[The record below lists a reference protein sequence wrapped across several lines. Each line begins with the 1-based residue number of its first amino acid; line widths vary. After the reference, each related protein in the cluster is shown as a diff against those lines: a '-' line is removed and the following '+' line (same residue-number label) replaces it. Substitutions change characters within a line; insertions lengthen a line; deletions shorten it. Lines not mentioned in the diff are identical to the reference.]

1 MAEPLI
7 IVGKGMAAT
16 RLVDELSQRALG
28 RYSIAVI
35 GAEGRLA
42 YNRVLLS
49 PLLAG
54 EIAEPDI
61 ELKPAAWWRAR
72 GVSMIY
78 GRSVAGIDRAA
89 RTVTLED
96 GLVLPYGKLVLATG
110 SKPLKPPFPG
120 GDLPG
125 VATFRDTADVGMMR
139 AYAQRGARI
148 VVIGGGLL
156 GLEAAYGLSKA
167 GGQRAGQVTPGQVT
181 LLHLVD
187 RLMERQLDAEGAGLL
202 AAAIT
207 ARGIDVRLSS
217 ATKGFVGTDK
227 VEGVELQDGTIIP
240 ADLVVIA
247 IGVRPN
253 ADLARAAG
261 LAVNRGIVVDDA
273 MASEDA
279 NIFAIGE
286 CAEHRGQVYGLV
298 EPAYEQARVLAMR
311 LAGQKSAGQESA
323 GTEAAYAGSLL
334 ATNLKV
340 SGVGVFSAG
349 EFEAGE
355 GTEVLVLRDPAAG
368 IYRKFVLRDGRLAG
382 CVLVGDTQGAL
393 FYLGLIRSG
402 QDISAIRADLPFGEP
417 YCIREAA

>member
-35 GAEGRLA
+35 GEEPRLA

-54 EIAEPDI
+54 EIAAPEI
-61 ELKPAAWWRAR
+61 ELKPAAWWRVR
-72 GVSMIY
+72 GVSTLY
-78 GRSVAGIDRAA
+78 GRAVENIDRSAK
-89 RTVTLED
+89 TVTLAD
-96 GLVLPYGKLVLATG
+96 GLTLPYGKLVLATG

-125 VATFRDTADVGMMR
+125 VATFRDTRDVETMR
-139 AYAQRGARI
+139 AYAERGARI

-167 GGQRAGQVTPGQVT
+167 GGQVT

-202 AAAIT
+202 ASAMA
-207 ARGIDVRLSS
+207 ARGISVRLNS

-227 VEGVELQDGTIIP
+227 VEGVELQDGAVIP

-253 ADLARAAG
+253 VELAKAAG
-261 LAVNRGIVVDDA
+261 LQVNRGVVVDDA
-273 MASEDA
+273 MASDDPA
-279 NIFAIGE
+279 IFAIGE
-286 CAEHRGQVYGLV
+286 CAEHRGSVYGLV
-298 EPAYEQARVLAMR
+298 EPAYEQARVLATN
-311 LAGQKSAGQESA
+311 LAGKSA
-323 GTEAAYAGSLL
+323 AYSGSLL
-334 ATNLKV
+334 STNLKV

-349 EFEAGE
+349 EFEAAGDAE
-355 GTEVLVLRDPAAG
+355 TVVLRDPASG
-368 IYRKFVLRDGRLAG
+368 IYRKFVLREGRLAG
-382 CVLVGDTQGAL
+382 CVLVGDTRGAL

-417 YCIREAA
+417 YCIMEAA

>member
-28 RYSIAVI
+28 RYSVAVI
-35 GAEGRLA
+35 GAEPRLA

-54 EIAEPDI
+54 EIGEPEI
-61 ELKPAAWWRAR
+61 ELKPAAWWQAR
-72 GVSMIY
+72 GVSMLY
-78 GRSVAGIDRAA
+78 GKPVTGIDRAA
-89 RTVTLED
+89 KCVTLEG
-96 GLVLPYGKLVLATG
+96 GLTLPYGKLVLATG

-120 GDLPG
+120 SDLPG
-125 VATFRDTADVGMMR
+125 VATFRDTADVQAMR
-139 AYAQRGARI
+139 AYAARGARI

-156 GLEAAYGLSKA
+156 GLEAAYGLARA
-167 GGQRAGQVTPGQVT
+167 GGKVT

-187 RLMERQLDAEGAGLL
+187 RLMERQLDAEGAALL
-202 AAAIT
+202 ASAMAM
-207 ARGIDVRLSS
+207 RGVEIRLNS

-227 VEGVELQDGTIIP
+227 VEGVALQDGTVIP
-240 ADLVVIA
+240 AELVVIA

-253 ADLARAAG
+253 TDLAAAAG
-261 LAVNRGIVVDDA
+261 LEVARGIVVDDI
-273 MASEDA
+273 MATSDPA
-279 NIFAIGE
+279 ISAIGE

-298 EPAYEQARVLAMR
+298 EPAYEQARTLAAR
-311 LAGQKSAGQESA
+311 LTGRAAG
-323 GTEAAYAGSLL
+323 YAGSLL

-355 GTEVLVLRDPAAG
+355 GAETVMLRDRGAG
-368 IYRKFVLRDGRLAG
+368 IYRKFVLREGRLAG

-393 FYLGLIRSG
+393 FYLGLIRSQ
-402 QDISAIRADLPFGEP
+402 QDITRFRADLPFGEA
-417 YCIREAA
+417 YCIGEAA

>member
-35 GAEGRLA
+35 GAEARLA

-61 ELKPAAWWRAR
+61 ELKPAAWWKAR
-72 GVSMIY
+72 GVSTLY
-78 GRSVAGIDRAA
+78 GRAVSTIDRVAKS
-89 RTVTLED
+89 VTLED
-96 GLVLPYGKLVLATG
+96 GLSLPYGKLVLATG
-110 SKPLKPPFPG
+110 SRPLMPPVPG
-120 GDLPG
+120 FELPG
-125 VATFRDTADVGMMR
+125 VATFRDVADVALFR
-139 AYAQRGARI
+139 AVAAAGARV

-156 GLEAAYGLSKA
+156 GLEAAYGLARIGAK
-167 GGQRAGQVTPGQVT
+167 VTI
-181 LLHLVD
+181 LHLAD
-187 RLMERQLDAEGAGLL
+187 RLMERQLDREGASLL
-202 AAAIT
+202 AAEIA
-207 ARGIDVRLSS
+207 ARGIDIRLNCT
-217 ATKGFVGTDK
+217 AERFVGEER
-227 VEGVELQDGTIIP
+227 VEAVELTDGSAIP
-240 ADLVVIA
+240 ADLVVVA
-247 IGVRPN
+247 IGVRPRVE
-253 ADLARAAG
+253 LAVAAG
-261 LAVNRGIVVDDA
+261 LDVNRGVDVDDGL
-273 MASEDA
+273 ASSDPA
-279 NIFAIGE
+279 IFAIGE
-286 CAEHRGQVYGLV
+286 CAEHRGLVYGLV
-298 EPAYEQARVLAMR
+298 EPAYEQARVLASR
-311 LAGQKSAGQESA
+311 LAGGRERY
-323 GTEAAYAGSLL
+323 TGSLL

-355 GTEVLVLRDPAAG
+355 GDETIVLRDRFAG
-368 IYRKFVLRDGRLAG
+368 IYRKFVLREGRLAG

-417 YCIREAA
+417 YCIGRAA

>member
-35 GAEGRLA
+35 GAESRLA

-54 EIAEPDI
+54 EITEPEI
-61 ELKPAAWWRAR
+61 ELKPATWWRAR
-72 GVSMIY
+72 GVSTLY
-78 GRSVAGIDRAA
+78 GRAVSTIDRAA
-89 RTVTLED
+89 RTVTLAD
-96 GLVLPYGKLVLATG
+96 GLALPYAKLVLATG
-110 SKPLKPPFPG
+110 SKPLRPHFAG

-125 VATFRDTADVGMMR
+125 VATFRNTADVQAMR
-139 AYAQRGARI
+139 SFAERSARI

-167 GGQRAGQVTPGQVT
+167 GGQVT

-187 RLMERQLDAEGAGLL
+187 RLMERQLDAEGAALL
-202 AAAIT
+202 ASAIT
-207 ARGIDVRLSS
+207 ARGIDVRLNS
-217 ATKGFVGTDK
+217 ATKGFVGVDK

-253 ADLARAAG
+253 IDLAKAAG
-261 LAVNRGIVVDDA
+261 LAVSRGIVVDDG
-273 MASEDA
+273 MASDDA
-279 NIFAIGE
+279 DIFAIGE
-286 CAEHRGQVYGLV
+286 CAEHRGSVYGLV
-298 EPAYEQARVLAMR
+298 EPAYEQARVLATK
-311 LAGQKSAGQESA
+311 LAGKP
-323 GTEAAYAGSLL
+323 AAYPGSLL
-334 ATNLKV
+334 STNLKV

-349 EFEAGE
+349 AFEAGE
-355 GTEVLVLRDPAAG
+355 GDDTLLLRDRAAG
-368 IYRKFVLRDGRLAG
+368 IYRKFVLREGRLAG

-402 QDISAIRADLPFGEP
+402 QDISAIRTDLPFGEP
-417 YCIREAA
+417 YCLREAA

>member
-54 EIAEPDI
+54 EITEPDI

-96 GLVLPYGKLVLATG
+96 GLALPYGKLVLATG

-125 VATFRDTADVGMMR
+125 VATFRDTADVGTMR
-139 AYAQRGARI
+139 AYAERGARI

-156 GLEAAYGLSKA
+156 GLEAAYGLSRA
-167 GGQRAGQVTPGQVT
+167 GGKVT

-207 ARGIDVRLSS
+207 ARGIDVRLNS

-227 VEGVELQDGTIIP
+227 VEGVELQDGTIVP

-253 ADLARAAG
+253 IDLAKAAG
-261 LAVNRGIVVDDA
+261 LGVNRGIVVDDA

-279 NIFAIGE
+279 DIFAIGE
-286 CAEHRGQVYGLV
+286 CAEHRGRVYGLV

-311 LAGQKSAGQESA
+311 LAGQKSAGV
-323 GTEAAYAGSLL
+323 EATYAGSLL

-355 GTEVLVLRDPAAG
+355 GAEILVLRDPTAG
-368 IYRKFVLRDGRLAG
+368 IYRKFVLREGRLAG

-402 QDISAIRADLPFGEP
+402 QEISAIRADLPFGEP

>member
-35 GAEGRLA
+35 GSEPRLA
-42 YNRVLLS
+42 YNRALLS

-54 EIAEPDI
+54 EIAEPEI

-72 GVSMIY
+72 GVSMLY
-78 GRSVAGIDRAA
+78 GRAVAGIDRIGK
-89 RTVTLED
+89 TVTLED
-96 GLVLPYGKLVLATG
+96 GLSLPYGKLVLATG
-110 SKPLKPPFPG
+110 SRPLMPPVPG
-120 GDLPG
+120 FELPG
-125 VATFRDTADVGMMR
+125 VATFRDVADVALFR
-139 AYAQRGARI
+139 TVAATGARV

-156 GLEAAYGLSKA
+156 GLEAAYGLARIGAK
-167 GGQRAGQVTPGQVT
+167 VTI
-181 LLHLVD
+181 LHLAD
-187 RLMERQLDAEGAGLL
+187 RLMERQLDREGAGLL
-202 AAAIT
+202 AAEIT
-207 ARGIDVRLSS
+207 ARGIDIRLNCT
-217 ATKGFVGTDK
+217 AERFVGEGR
-227 VEGVELQDGTIIP
+227 VEAVELTDGSAIP
-240 ADLVVIA
+240 ADLVVVA
-247 IGVRPN
+247 IGVRPRV
-253 ADLARAAG
+253 DLAVAAG
-261 LAVNRGIVVDDA
+261 LDVNRGVDIDDGL
-273 MASEDA
+273 ASSDPA
-279 NIFAIGE
+279 IFAIGE

-298 EPAYEQARVLAMR
+298 EPAYEQARVLATR
-311 LAGQKSAGQESA
+311 LAGKA
-323 GTEAAYAGSLL
+323 AAYSGSLL

-355 GTEVLVLRDPAAG
+355 GAEVVVLRDRGVG

-402 QDISAIRADLPFGEP
+402 QDISA
-417 YCIREAA
+417 

>member
-28 RYSIAVI
+28 RHSIAVI
-35 GAEGRLA
+35 GAEPRLA

-54 EIAEPDI
+54 EIAEPEI

-72 GVSMIY
+72 GVSTLY
-78 GRSVAGIDRAA
+78 GRAVAGIDRMAK
-89 RTVTLED
+89 TVTLED
-96 GLVLPYGKLVLATG
+96 GLTLPYGKLVLATG

-139 AYAQRGARI
+139 GFAERGARI

-156 GLEAAYGLSKA
+156 GLEAAYGLSRA
-167 GGQRAGQVTPGQVT
+167 GGKVT

-187 RLMERQLDAEGAGLL
+187 RLMERQLDAEGAALL
-202 AAAIT
+202 ASAMAG
-207 ARGIDVRLSS
+207 RGIDLRLNS

-253 ADLARAAG
+253 TDLARAAG
-261 LAVNRGIVVDDA
+261 LGVNRGIVVDDV
-273 MASEDA
+273 MATDDPS
-279 NIFAIGE
+279 IFAIGE

-298 EPAYEQARVLAMR
+298 EPAYEQARVLATK
-311 LAGQKSAGQESA
+311 LSGKG
-323 GTEAAYAGSLL
+323 AAYTGSLL

-355 GTEVLVLRDPAAG
+355 GAEIVVLRDRFAG
-368 IYRKFVLRDGRLAG
+368 VYRKFVLREGRLAG
-382 CVLVGDTQGAL
+382 CVLVGDTTGAL

-402 QDISAIRADLPFGEP
+402 QDISAIRADLAFGEP
-417 YCIREAA
+417 YCVREAA

>member
-16 RLVDELSQRALG
+16 RLVGELSQRALG

-35 GAEGRLA
+35 GAENRLA

-61 ELKPAAWWRAR
+61 ELKPAAWWKAR
-72 GVSMIY
+72 GVSTIY
-78 GRSVAGIDRAA
+78 GRSVSAIDRMTK
-89 RTVTLED
+89 TVTLED
-96 GLVLPYGKLVLATG
+96 GLSLPYGKLVLATG

-125 VATFRDTADVGMMR
+125 VATFRDTADVGVMR

-156 GLEAAYGLSKA
+156 GLEAAYGLSRA
-167 GGQRAGQVTPGQVT
+167 GGQVTV
-181 LLHLVD
+181 LHLVD
-187 RLMERQLDAEGAGLL
+187 RLMERQLDADGAALL
-202 AAAIT
+202 ASAMAV
-207 ARGIDVRLSS
+207 RGIDVRLNA
-217 ATKGFVGTDK
+217 ATKGFVGTGK
-227 VEGVELQDGTIIP
+227 VEGVELADGTVIP
-240 ADLVVIA
+240 ADLIVIA

-253 ADLARAAG
+253 IDLARAAG
-261 LAVNRGIVVDDA
+261 LAINRGIMVDDQ
-273 MASEDA
+273 MASDDQS
-279 NIFAIGE
+279 IFAIGE

-298 EPAYEQARVLAMR
+298 EPAYEQARVLAAR
-311 LAGQKSAGQESA
+311 LASQNAS
-323 GTEAAYAGSLL
+323 YCGSLL
-334 ATNLKV
+334 STNLKV

-355 GTEVLVLRDPAAG
+355 GAEIVMLRDSAAG
-368 IYRKFVLRDGRLAG
+368 IYRKFVLREGRLAG

-402 QDISAIRADLPFGEP
+402 QDISAIRTDLPFGEP
-417 YCIREAA
+417 YCLREAA

>member
-54 EIAEPDI
+54 EITEPDI
-61 ELKPAAWWRAR
+61 ELKPAAWWKAR
-72 GVSMIY
+72 GVSTLY
-78 GRSVAGIDRAA
+78 GRAVSTIDRAA
-89 RTVTLED
+89 RTVTLEE
-96 GLVLPYGKLVLATG
+96 GLTLPFAKLVLATG

-125 VATFRDTADVGMMR
+125 VETFRDTADVLTMR
-139 AYAQRGARI
+139 AYAERGARI

-156 GLEAAYGLSKA
+156 GLEAAYGLAKA
-167 GGQRAGQVTPGQVT
+167 GGQRAGQVT

-187 RLMERQLDAEGAGLL
+187 RLMERQLDLEGAALL
-202 AAAIT
+202 ASAIS
-207 ARGIDVRLSS
+207 ARGITVRLGA
-217 ATKGFVGTDK
+217 ATKGFVGTEK
-227 VEGVELQDGTIIP
+227 VEGVELLDGEVVP

-253 ADLARAAG
+253 VDLARAAG
-261 LAVNRGIVVDDA
+261 IAVNRGIVVDDG
-273 MASEDA
+273 MASDDA
-279 NIFAIGE
+279 DIFAIGE
-286 CAEHRGQVYGLV
+286 CAEHRGSVYGLV
-298 EPAYEQARVLAMR
+298 EPAYEQARVLAAR
-311 LAGQKSAGQESA
+311 LAGKP
-323 GTEAAYAGSLL
+323 AAYAGSLL
-334 ATNLKV
+334 STNLKV

-355 GTEVLVLRDPAAG
+355 GAETVVLRDRLSG
-368 IYRKFVLRDGRLAG
+368 IYRKFVLREGRLAG

-417 YCIREAA
+417 YCIGRAA

>member
-54 EIAEPDI
+54 EVAERDI
-61 ELKPAAWWRAR
+61 ELKPAAWWQAR
-72 GVSMIY
+72 GVSTLY
-78 GRSVAGIDRAA
+78 GRAVSTIDKAA
-89 RTVTLED
+89 RTVTLQD
-96 GLVLPYGKLVLATG
+96 GLTLPYGKLVLATG
-110 SKPLKPPFPG
+110 SIPLRPPFPG

-125 VATFRDTADVGMMR
+125 VATFRDTADVGAMR
-139 AYAQRGARI
+139 AYAERGARI

-156 GLEAAYGLSKA
+156 GIEAAYGLSKI
-167 GGQRAGQVTPGQVT
+167 GGQVT
-181 LLHLVD
+181 LLHLAD
-187 RLMERQLDAEGAGLL
+187 RLMERQLDAEGAARL
-202 AAAIT
+202 AAAIA
-207 ARGIDVRLSS
+207 ARGIDVRLG
-217 ATKGFVGTDK
+217 ACTTAFVGTGK
-227 VEGVELQDGTIIP
+227 VEGVALQDGTVIP
-240 ADLVVIA
+240 AELVVIA

-253 ADLARAAG
+253 AELARAAG
-261 LAVNRGIVVDDA
+261 LAVNRGIVVDDG
-273 MASEDA
+273 MTTNDDG
-279 NIFAIGE
+279 IFAIGE
-286 CAEHRGQVYGLV
+286 CAEHRGSVYGLV

-311 LAGQKSAGQESA
+311 LAGQ
-323 GTEAAYAGSLL
+323 TAAYEGSLI

-349 EFEAGE
+349 AFEAGE
-355 GTEVLVLRDPAAG
+355 GTESLVLRDNGTG
-368 IYRKFVLRDGRLAG
+368 IYRKFVLRDGRLIG

-402 QDISAIRADLPFGEP
+402 QDISGIRADLPFGET
-417 YCIREAA
+417 YCAARAA

>member
-1 MAEPLI
+1 MAEPLLV
-7 IVGKGMAAT
+7 VGKGMAAT

-28 RYSIAVI
+28 RYSVAVI

-61 ELKPAAWWRAR
+61 ELKPAGWWRAR
-72 GVSMIY
+72 GVSTLY
-78 GRSVAGIDRAA
+78 GRAVAGIDRAA
-89 RTVTLED
+89 KTVTLEG
-96 GLVLPYGKLVLATG
+96 GLSLPYGKLVLATG

-125 VATFRDTADVGMMR
+125 VATFRDTADVATMR

-156 GLEAAYGLSKA
+156 GLEAAYGLSRA
-167 GGQRAGQVTPGQVT
+167 GGKVT

-187 RLMERQLDAEGAGLL
+187 RLMERQLDAEGAALL
-202 AAAIT
+202 AAAMSY
-207 ARGIDVRLSS
+207 RGVEVRLNS
-217 ATKGFVGTDK
+217 ATKGFVGNGK
-227 VEGVELQDGTIIP
+227 VEGVELQDGTIVP

-253 ADLARAAG
+253 TDLGKAAG
-261 LAVNRGIVVDDA
+261 LTVNRGIVVDDGL
-273 MASEDA
+273 ASDDE

-286 CAEHRGQVYGLV
+286 CAEHRGAVYGLV
-298 EPAYEQARVLAMR
+298 EPAYEQARILAAR
-311 LAGQKSAGQESA
+311 LAGKPAS
-323 GTEAAYAGSLL
+323 YAGSLL

-355 GTEVLVLRDPAAG
+355 GAETVLLSDRDAG
-368 IYRKFVLRDGRLAG
+368 IYRKFVLREGRLSG
-382 CVLVGDTQGAL
+382 CVLVGDTRGAL

-402 QDISAIRADLPFGEP
+402 QDISAIRADLPFGEA
-417 YCIREAA
+417 YCAPALVREAA

>member
-1 MAEPLI
+1 MAEPLV

-35 GAEGRLA
+35 GEEPRLA

-54 EIAEPDI
+54 EIAAPDI
-61 ELKPAAWWRAR
+61 ELKPASWWKAR
-72 GVSMIY
+72 GVSTLY
-78 GRSVAGIDRAA
+78 GRAVESIDRA
-89 RTVTLED
+89 RKTVTLAD
-96 GLVLPYGKLVLATG
+96 GLSLPYGKLVLATG
-110 SKPLKPPFPG
+110 SRPLKPPFPG
-120 GDLPG
+120 GGLQG
-125 VATFRDTADVGMMR
+125 VATFRDTRDVEAMR
-139 AYAQRGARI
+139 AYAERGARI

-167 GGQRAGQVTPGQVT
+167 GGVVT

-187 RLMERQLDAEGAGLL
+187 RLMERQLDAEGAALL
-202 AAAIT
+202 ASAMAE
-207 ARGIDVRLSS
+207 RGIVVKLNS
-217 ATKGFVGTDK
+217 ATRGFVGTGR
-227 VEGVELQDGTIIP
+227 VEGVELQDGAVIP

-253 ADLARAAG
+253 IELAKAAG
-261 LAVNRGIVVDDA
+261 LNVNRGIVVDDG
-273 MASEDA
+273 MASSEAD
-279 NIFAIGE
+279 IFAIGE
-286 CAEHRGQVYGLV
+286 CAEHRGSVYGLV
-298 EPAYEQARVLAMR
+298 EPAYEQARVLATN
-311 LAGQKSAGQESA
+311 LAGKPAS
-323 GTEAAYAGSLL
+323 YPGSLL
-334 ATNLKV
+334 STNLKV

-355 GTEVLVLRDPAAG
+355 GAETAVLRDPASG
-368 IYRKFVLRDGRLAG
+368 IYRKFVLREGRLAG
-382 CVLVGDTQGAL
+382 CVLVGDTRGAL

>member
-35 GAEGRLA
+35 GAEPRLA

-54 EIAEPDI
+54 EIGAPEI

-72 GVSMIY
+72 GVSTLY
-78 GRSVAGIDRAA
+78 GRAVSSIDRAA
-89 RTVTLED
+89 KTVTLED
-96 GLVLPYGKLVLATG
+96 GLSLPYAKLVLATG
-110 SKPLKPPFPG
+110 SSPLKPPFPG
-120 GDLPG
+120 IDLPG
-125 VATFRDTADVGMMR
+125 VATFRDTVDVDLLR
-139 AYAQRGARI
+139 AHAERGSRI

-156 GLEAAYGLSKA
+156 GLEAAYGLARA
-167 GGQRAGQVTPGQVT
+167 GGKVT

-187 RLMERQLDAEGAGLL
+187 RLMERQLDAEGAALL
-202 AAAIT
+202 AAEMGR
-207 ARGIDVRLSS
+207 RGIAVRLNA
-217 ATKGFVGTDK
+217 ATRAFVGTEK
-227 VEGVELQDGTIIP
+227 VEGVELADGSVVP

-253 ADLARAAG
+253 AGLARAAG
-261 LAVNRGIVVDDA
+261 VAVNRGVLVDDG
-273 MASEDA
+273 MASDDPS
-279 NIFAIGE
+279 IFAIGE

-298 EPAYEQARVLAMR
+298 EPAYEQARVLATR
-311 LAGQKSAGQESA
+311 LAGK
-323 GTEAAYAGSLL
+323 EASYSGSLL
-334 ATNLKV
+334 STNLKV

-349 EFEAGE
+349 DFEAGE
-355 GTEVLVLRDPAAG
+355 GDETVVLRDRGAG
-368 IYRKFVLRDGRLAG
+368 IYRKFVLREGRLAG
-382 CVLVGDTQGAL
+382 CILVGETSGAL

-402 QDISAIRADLPFGEP
+402 QDITAIRADLPFGEA
-417 YCIREAA
+417 YCAREAA

>member
-35 GAEGRLA
+35 GAEARLA

-61 ELKPAAWWRAR
+61 ELKPAAWWKAR
-72 GVSMIY
+72 GVSTLY
-78 GRSVAGIDRAA
+78 GRAVSTIDRAA
-89 RTVTLED
+89 KSVTLED
-96 GLVLPYGKLVLATG
+96 GLSLPYGTLVLATG
-110 SKPLKPPFPG
+110 SRPLMPPVPG
-120 GDLPG
+120 FELPG
-125 VATFRDTADVGMMR
+125 VATFRDVADVALFR
-139 AYAQRGARI
+139 AVAAAGARV

-156 GLEAAYGLSKA
+156 GLEAAYGLARIGAK
-167 GGQRAGQVTPGQVT
+167 VTI
-181 LLHLVD
+181 LHLAV
-187 RLMERQLDAEGAGLL
+187 RLMERQLDREGASLL
-202 AAAIT
+202 AAEIAD
-207 ARGIDVRLSS
+207 RGIDIRLNCT
-217 ATKGFVGTDK
+217 AERFVGEER
-227 VEGVELQDGTIIP
+227 VEAVELTDGSAIP
-240 ADLVVIA
+240 ADLVVVA
-247 IGVRPN
+247 IGVRPRVE
-253 ADLARAAG
+253 LAVAAG
-261 LAVNRGIVVDDA
+261 LDVNRGVDVDDGL
-273 MASEDA
+273 ASSDPA
-279 NIFAIGE
+279 IFAIGE
-286 CAEHRGQVYGLV
+286 CAEHRGLVYGLV
-298 EPAYEQARVLAMR
+298 EPAYEQARVLASR
-311 LAGQKSAGQESA
+311 LAGGRERY
-323 GTEAAYAGSLL
+323 TGSLL

-355 GTEVLVLRDPAAG
+355 GDETIVLRDRFAG
-368 IYRKFVLRDGRLAG
+368 IYRKFVLREGRLAG

-417 YCIREAA
+417 YCIGRAA

>member
-1 MAEPLI
+1 MAEPLV

-35 GAEGRLA
+35 GEEPRLA

-54 EIAEPDI
+54 EIAAPEI
-61 ELKPAAWWRAR
+61 ELKPAPWWKAR
-72 GVSMIY
+72 GVSTLY
-78 GRSVAGIDRAA
+78 GRAVAGIDRA
-89 RTVTLED
+89 RKTVTLSD
-96 GLVLPYGKLVLATG
+96 GLSLPYGKLVLATG
-110 SKPLKPPFPG
+110 SKPLKPPLQG

-125 VATFRDTADVGMMR
+125 VATFRDMRDVEAMR
-139 AYAQRGARI
+139 SYAGRGACI

-167 GGQRAGQVTPGQVT
+167 GGKVT

-187 RLMERQLDAEGAGLL
+187 RLMERQLDAEGSGLL
-202 AAAIT
+202 ASAMAE
-207 ARGIDVRLSS
+207 RGIAVRLNS
-217 ATKGFVGTDK
+217 ATRGFVGTDK
-227 VEGVELQDGTIIP
+227 VEGVELQDGAVIP

-253 ADLARAAG
+253 VELAKASG
-261 LAVNRGIVVDDA
+261 LAVNRGVVVDDG
-273 MASEDA
+273 MASDDP

-298 EPAYEQARVLAMR
+298 EPAYEQACVLATN
-311 LAGQKSAGQESA
+311 LAGKPAS
-323 GTEAAYAGSLL
+323 YPGSLL
-334 ATNLKV
+334 STNLKV
-340 SGVGVFSAG
+340 SGIGVFSAG
-349 EFEAGE
+349 EFEAAGDAE
-355 GTEVLVLRDPAAG
+355 TAMLRDPASG
-368 IYRKFVLRDGRLAG
+368 IYRKFVLREGRLVG
-382 CVLVGDTQGAL
+382 CVLVGDTRGAL